1 MIRKAIKSDI
11 EKIKSHIE
19 EFNLDSEDM
28 DHEKFY
34 VFEYGGIVAG
44 FGRYKNYGNYCEI
57 ATIGVLKPFRN
68 RGIGKTIVNQL
79 IKSVPFEEIWLT
91 TVIPDFFKKFG
102 FKKSQNVPEEL
113 LQKTRRI
120 CEKFEKSEE
129 FSVFMKLKKQT

>member
-1 MIRKAIKSDI
+1 MIREAVKSDM
-11 EKIKSHIE
+11 EKIISYIE

-44 FGRYKNYGNYCEI
+44 FGRYKDYGNYCEI

-79 IKSVPFEEIWLT
+79 IQSVPFEEIWLT
-91 TVIPDFFKKFG
+91 TIIPDYFKKFG
-102 FKKSQNVPEEL
+102 FEINKNIPEEL
-113 LQKTRRI
+113 MLKTRRI
-120 CEKFEKSEE
+120 CQKFKKSEE
-129 FSVFMKLKKQT
+129 FSVFMKLNK